1 MVQEHCNLYYQQS
14 ADIAMSSVLV
24 ISRSSR
30 ENTTQIL
37 NEKKIFGMNW
47 KGRTDPK
54 KFVGISGSFTVLVY
68 KTAKSTPAEIILAR
82 YIILK
87 RGR

>member
-1 MVQEHCNLYYQQS
+1 
-14 ADIAMSSVLV
+14 
-24 ISRSSR
+24 
-30 ENTTQIL
+30 
-37 NEKKIFGMNW
+37 MNW

-82 YIILK
+82 YIYSEK
-87 RGR
+87 RKIKCVHLNSHSLGLSFQMNSELCES